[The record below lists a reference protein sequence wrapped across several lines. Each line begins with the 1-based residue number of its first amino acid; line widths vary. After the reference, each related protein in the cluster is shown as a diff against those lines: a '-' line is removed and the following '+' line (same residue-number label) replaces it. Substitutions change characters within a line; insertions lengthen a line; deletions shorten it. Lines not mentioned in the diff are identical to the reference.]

1 MDRVKT
7 SCLSMAVTFHEGLSY
22 VKAFFV
28 GQALRWKKGRILL
41 LLPLRSSKL
50 VASLDLSCG
59 RVDMSYIPPHKR
71 HSKDPNRPSP
81 VPDSLV
87 TKFKNNLDFKSSSD
101 KINRVTFSEN
111 FISKWLLVSSNGIKD
126 ELPASVDF
134 VPFSSDSVE
143 CVNGE
148 RPLVLMNND
157 INKVSEQE
165 ERTQWLLIAEK
176 VEEDLVLAY
185 ERAKTSVEENQ
196 HVLRLV
202 ARFGKILL
210 YKRKPGPLA
219 EFSQKNFKKMFSTDV
234 PTSNLQHIMSNVVPN
249 HGFSI
254 DLEKETYTVKLS
266 HSTRPTET
274 INCKC
279 TIKEDGR
286 LSMYKAE
293 LNVVW
298 HMVVDMSC
306 IDKSLDMRLM
316 LVAKRKMTALTEK
329 EISDIKGLLDSATVD
344 PNVKGGLRWPLGK
357 ASSGDGYR
365 IFEVCHVRATIYKNQ
380 TLRLRVRETD
390 RFNERTG
397 TGAVKREVTL
407 ILKDVNTKLQE
418 QNIERGC
425 VIEMLRDTLGT
436 IWDFMHCDASSLT

>member
-1 MDRVKT
+1 
-7 SCLSMAVTFHEGLSY
+7 
-22 VKAFFV
+22 
-28 GQALRWKKGRILL
+28 
-41 LLPLRSSKL
+41 
-50 VASLDLSCG
+50 
-59 RVDMSYIPPHKR
+59 MSYIPPHKR

-87 TKFKNNLDFKSSSD
+87 TKFKNNLDFKNSSD
-101 KINRVTFSEN
+101 KINRVTCSEN
-111 FISKWLLVSSNGIKD
+111 FISKWLLVGSNGIGDKV
-126 ELPASVDF
+126 PASVDL
-134 VPFSSDSVE
+134 VPFSSDSGE
-143 CVNGE
+143 GINGE

-157 INKVSEQE
+157 INKASEQE
-165 ERTQWLLIAEK
+165 ERAQWVLIAEK

-185 ERAKTSVEENQ
+185 KRAKTSVEENQ

-210 YKRKPGPLA
+210 YKRKPGPIA
-219 EFSQKNFKKMFSTDV
+219 EFSQKNLKKMFSTDV
-234 PTSNLQHIMSNVVPN
+234 PTSNLHHIMSKVPS
-249 HGFSI
+249 HDFSI
-254 DLEKETYTVKLS
+254 DLEKDTYTVKIS
-266 HSTRPTET
+266 HNTRPTET

-279 TIKEDGR
+279 TLKEDGR

-298 HMVVDMSC
+298 HLVHDMSC
-306 IDKSLDMRLM
+306 IDRSLDLRLM
-316 LVAKRKMTALTEK
+316 LAAKRKMTALTEK

-344 PNVKGGLRWPLGK
+344 PNVKGGLRWPFGK
-357 ASSGDGYR
+357 SSSGDGYR

-418 QNIERGC
+418 PNIERGC
-425 VIEMLRDTLGT
+425 VMEMLRDALGT
-436 IWDFMHCDASSLT
+436 IWDFMHCGASLR

>member
-28 GQALRWKKGRILL
+28 GQVRENIGKALRWKKGRILL

-126 ELPASVDF
+126 EFPASVDF

-219 EFSQKNFKKMFSTDV
+219 EFSQKNFKKMFSTNV
-234 PTSNLQHIMSNVVPN
+234 PTSNLQHMMSNV
-249 HGFSI
+249 
-254 DLEKETYTVKLS
+254 
-266 HSTRPTET
+266 
-274 INCKC
+274 
-279 TIKEDGR
+279 EDGR

-316 LVAKRKMTALTEK
+316 LAAKRKMTALTEK

-380 TLRLRVRETD
+380 TLSLRVRETD

>member
-1 MDRVKT
+1 M
-7 SCLSMAVTFHEGLSY
+7 
-22 VKAFFV
+22 
-28 GQALRWKKGRILL
+28 
-41 LLPLRSSKL
+41 
-50 VASLDLSCG
+50 
-59 RVDMSYIPPHKR
+59 
-71 HSKDPNRPSP
+71 
-81 VPDSLV
+81 
-87 TKFKNNLDFKSSSD
+87 
-101 KINRVTFSEN
+101 
-111 FISKWLLVSSNGIKD
+111 
-126 ELPASVDF
+126 
-134 VPFSSDSVE
+134 PFSSDSVE
-143 CVNGE
+143 CLNGE

-219 EFSQKNFKKMFSTDV
+219 EFSQKNFKKMFSTNV
-234 PTSNLQHIMSNVVPN
+234 PTSNLQHMMSNVVPN
-249 HGFSI
+249 HGFSV

-316 LVAKRKMTALTEK
+316 LAAKRKMTALTEK

-380 TLRLRVRETD
+380 TLSLRVRETD